1 MMDRDDAQGKK
12 MHVEARWKTRVGR
25 SPPLVTYEDSLRAAA
40 LDLSK
45 VFSIYTVVP
54 VLLRFGF

>member
-1 MMDRDDAQGKK
+1 MMDRDDAQGK

-45 VFSIYTVVP
+45 VFSIYK
-54 VLLRFGF
+54 